1 MTMKLLLLLVGTL
14 LLLAGCRQ
22 DPEESAVANDPGPT
36 AENVTGEKDG
46 EAAETATPQPTQV
59 VFGTTI
65 LANGQLVA
73 VNPPLPLSF
82 KTGGRLLD
90 VRVAAGD
97 QVSAGDLMATLD
109 DDALR
114 EAVTNNEL
122 AVAQSE
128 NSLAQ
133 AQLSLADLLD
143 WEADEVAVSVAEA
156 NLEAAEANYDQAVD
170 RDAAAGNNLT
180 SARVSLNQAQRAVA
194 DAQEAYDNAWDEAR
208 DWELNYKEPI
218 CLPGQGSP
226 IPCTGPTWAERIK
239 NDRDFSERA
248 LQNAQEGLSV
258 ARANYSLTEA
268 GLSDNSALD
277 AAATVASAQQVL
289 HQAKT
294 GPKDSQIAA
303 AQLQVEQAEL
313 ALSSAEFNLALAEQA
328 LENARLEAPWSGTV
342 LAVDAAPGAL
352 VAGGVPIV
360 TLLDTETLQFHT
372 GNLSERDLAYIAP
385 GQPVQITLKS
395 YPSQMVDGQVTYI
408 APQASGQVGDA
419 ATFTVVIDI
428 SGADLALLPGMTG
441 RAEIRRETD

>member
-1 MTMKLLLLLVGTL
+1 M
-14 LLLAGCRQ
+14 
-22 DPEESAVANDPGPT
+22 
-36 AENVTGEKDG
+36 
-46 EAAETATPQPTQV
+46 
-59 VFGTTI
+59 
-65 LANGQLVA
+65 A

-90 VRVAAGD
+90 VHIAAGD
-97 QVSAGDLMATLD
+97 QVSAGDLIATLD
-109 DDALR
+109 DEALR
-114 EAVTNNEL
+114 EAVTNTEL
-122 AVAQSE
+122 ALAQSQ
-128 NSLAQ
+128 NGLAQ
-133 AQLSLADLLD
+133 AELSLADLLN

-156 NLEAAEANYDQAVD
+156 NLEAAEANYDRSLD

-180 SARVSLNQAQRAVA
+180 SARVSLNQAQRAVS

-208 DWELNYKEPI
+208 DWEFNYNEPI

-277 AAATVASAQQVL
+277 AAAAVANAQQVL
-289 HQAKT
+289 HQAQA

-303 AQLQVEQAEL
+303 SELQVEQAEL
-313 ALSSAEFNLALAEQA
+313 ALSSAEFNLALAQQA
-328 LENARLEAPWSGTV
+328 LGNARLEAPWSGTV

-360 TLLDTETLQFHT
+360 TLLDSEAVQFHT

-385 GQPVQITLKS
+385 EQPVQITLKS
-395 YPSQMVDGQVTYI
+395 YPGQAIDGQVSFI
-408 APQASGQVGDA
+408 VPQASGQVGDA
-419 ATFTVVIDI
+419 ATFTVVIVMDRT
-428 SGADLALLPGMTG
+428 DVELLPGMTG
-441 RAEIRRETD
+441 RAEIQRGAE